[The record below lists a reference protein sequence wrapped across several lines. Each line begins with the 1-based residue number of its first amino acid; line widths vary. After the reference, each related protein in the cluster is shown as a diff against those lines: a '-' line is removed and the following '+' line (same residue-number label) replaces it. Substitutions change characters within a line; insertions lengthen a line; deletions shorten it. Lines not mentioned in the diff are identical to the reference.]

1 VVKNKNVK
9 IDENDVSG
17 NQNKC
22 YWPLKLYINS
32 YLKWQSGMENSETKA
47 TWDSKQRT
55 NTNSRKKRLATQI
68 SSNITGMLVCGLTRV
83 VCIVVGY
90 LTTISV

>member
-1 VVKNKNVK
+1 LLLALEVIHKFLSEVAIRNGKFRDKGNMGLKTKN
-9 IDENDVSG
+9 EYE
-17 NQNKC
+17 Q
-22 YWPLKLYINS
+22 
-32 YLKWQSGMENSETKA
+32 Q
-47 TWDSKQRT
+47 
-55 NTNSRKKRLATQI
+55 KKKLATQI